1 LSIAD
6 RIKRRLPD
14 PGPGMEKAFDSACP
28 FDLFKAFLVGLNP
41 FSFEDPRR

>member
-1 LSIAD
+1 
-6 RIKRRLPD
+6 
-14 PGPGMEKAFDSACP
+14 MEKAFDSACP